1 LETLRGATQSIGA
14 LVLQAGNLTQ
24 TDEPLAGVAILSLF
38 GPAMGKA
45 LSVLEARLLHWR

>member
-1 LETLRGATQSIGA
+1 M
-14 LVLQAGNLTQ
+14 LQAGNLVQ
-24 TDEPLAGVAILSLF
+24 ADQPLAGVVILSLF